1 MQRLRYGL
9 CLSVLMLIPAIIS
22 PALGQAHPSAAPQ
35 RKLFKNHH
43 ILMALA
49 AARGDKDLVVLIA
62 SRPGENARV
71 ADEVTRLGGEI
82 HFRED
87 AVDYL
92 RARVP
97 LASMEKLAAFQ
108 DVQSLD
114 IDLDVDKWNPSFD
127 DWFTPEKEQPSNN
140 PPDPDTPLSH
150 PYLPEK
156 DMDIL
161 RLSEDNPTYDGRG
174 TGVAILDATPDFL
187 APELQ
192 TATSIDGK
200 PIRKIAEA
208 LAASD
213 PRDDDDPMW
222 VKMDTIVNVE
232 HGKFSY
238 KGETYS
244 APEDGQYRLGF
255 FNERA
260 LHQPAYIY
268 KDVNFDG
275 NPPGSSGL
283 FGVLWNEQKNLVWVD
298 TNQDHSFSDEKAM
311 TDYSRHKDLGIFGSN
326 IPAGHHRRSVAFAI
340 QTDPQKK
347 YVRLTLG
354 VWQHVTEVS
363 GASLG
368 KGFYGG
374 SYDGVAPGAQ
384 LISVYNSAS
393 EVYRFV
399 ESAIIAAKLPNV
411 DVICLEPT
419 IVEETINPL
428 HDGRAVAAII
438 FDRIVEKYKKPILS
452 PANNEP
458 GLNTVLDEVS
468 GKYAIAVGA
477 YQAGDAYRIN
487 DGATVKH
494 HDNLHI
500 VGSYGPAGDG
510 GLKPEILS
518 PSELVSTDVG
528 YKPPLKR
535 KGVFELP
542 AGYSIAGGTS
552 TAGPT
557 ASAAVALLI
566 SAAKQAGVKYDAARI
581 RTALLSSARF
591 IPSIPA
597 YKQGNGLIQVDAAW
611 NMLKL
616 MDKQYDP
623 VSIESR
629 APVKTVI
636 SADLATPN
644 QGRGIYERE
653 GWSSGEK
660 GTRTI
665 TFVRTSGP
673 TESMKF
679 DLSWVGDDG
688 SFTSADSIELPLNTP
703 VQLPVSISIQGIGVH
718 SAILDLKRPGESW
731 ISYQVLN
738 TIVAPQD
745 FTPAN
750 HYQVVDDEPVKRP
763 GSTSYF
769 LRVPPNST
777 ALHIDIDTPLEAK
790 ATLRASVIAPDH
802 STSVPLFGILGNTEH
817 GHLGTTIRN
826 PAAGVWE
833 LVLYGN
839 NFVFYTEQ
847 IDSNPLSAVP
857 TKVTASLVKVAA
869 SPFSCQFSGTG
880 VKGCSTEVTFTNR
893 FAEFHGGAMT
903 SALGSARRL
912 RDKLSAGER
921 KMYEIDVPPGA
932 QEVSVAISHLS
943 DSSADLDLYLFQDVK
958 GLAVLRDSSSGQLG
972 SKSVAVFAPA
982 PGRWKVVVDAYDI
995 PSGSTT
1001 FDYVDAFTHAALGT
1015 ITVDDVAA
1023 NHAPD
1028 TEWQVHPTV
1037 KLGAVPTGGR
1047 VLVGYIPVQVEEP
1060 QDSNAATFTAFEKDI
1075 RKKAAGVAVGKAT
1088 LGLR

>member
-1 MQRLRYGL
+1 MQRSRYGL
-9 CLSVLMLIPAIIS
+9 ALFVFFLVPMLILDAS
-22 PALGQAHPSAAPQ
+22 GQMRSSTPQ

-49 AARGDKDLVVLIA
+49 TARGDKDLVVLIA
-62 SRPGENARV
+62 SHPGENARV
-71 ADEVTRLGGEI
+71 ANEVARLGGEI
-82 HFRED
+82 HYRED
-87 AVDYL
+87 SVDYL

-97 LASMEKLAAFQ
+97 LASMEKLAAF
-108 DVQSLD
+108 DGVQGLD
-114 IDLDVDKWNPSFD
+114 IDLDIDKWNPSFD
-127 DWFTPEKEQPSNN
+127 DWFTPEKEKPSNN

-150 PYLPEK
+150 PYLPER
-156 DMDIL
+156 DMDIV
-161 RLSEDNPTYDGRG
+161 RLTEQNPTYDGRG

-192 TATSIDGK
+192 TATSIDGR

-222 VKMDTIVNVE
+222 VKMDTVVSVE
-232 HGKFSY
+232 NGKFSY

-255 FNERA
+255 FDERA

-283 FGVLWNEQKNLVWVD
+283 FGVLWNEQQNLVWVD
-298 TNQDHSFSDEKAM
+298 TNQNHSFSDEKAM
-311 TDYSRHKDLGIFGSN
+311 TDYSRHMDLGIFGSN

-393 EVYRFV
+393 EVFRFV

-411 DVICLEPT
+411 DVICLEPS

-438 FDRIVEKYKKPILS
+438 FDRIVDKYKKPILS

-458 GLNTVLDEVS
+458 GMNTVIDEVS
-468 GKYAIAVGA
+468 GKNVIAVGA
-477 YQAGDAYRIN
+477 YQAGDAYRVN

-518 PSELVSTDVG
+518 ASELISTDVG
-528 YKPPLKR
+528 YKPPEKK
-535 KGVFELP
+535 KGIFELP
-542 AGYSIAGGTS
+542 SGYSIAGGTS

-566 SAAKQAGVKYDAARI
+566 SAAKQAGVKYDAVRL

-611 NMLKL
+611 SMLKL
-616 MDKQYDP
+616 MDKQFYP

-636 SADLATPN
+636 SGDLATPN

-673 TESMKF
+673 TEPVTF
-679 DLSWVGDDG
+679 DLTWVGDDG
-688 SFTSADSIELPLNTP
+688 SFNSANSIQLPLNTP
-703 VQLPVSISIQGIGVH
+703 VQLPVAISVQGVGVH
-718 SAILDLKRPGESW
+718 SAILNLKRRGEPW

-745 FTPAN
+745 FTPTN
-750 HYQVVDDEPVKRP
+750 HYQIVDDGPVQRP

-777 ALHIDIDTPLEAK
+777 ALRIDVDTPPDAK
-790 ATLRASVIAPDH
+790 PTLRASVIAPDH
-802 STSVPLFGILGNTEH
+802 GSSVPFGILGTTEH

-826 PAAGVWE
+826 PTAGVWE
-833 LVLYGN
+833 LILYGN
-839 NFVFYTEQ
+839 NFVFYPEQ

-857 TKVTASLVKVAA
+857 TTLTASLVRVAA
-869 SPFSCQFSGTG
+869 SPFSCRFSGTG
-880 VKGCSTEVTFTNR
+880 MQGCSTEVKFTNR
-893 FAEFHGGAMT
+893 FGEFHGAAMT

-912 RDKLSAGER
+912 TDKLTEGQR
-921 KMYEIDVPPGA
+921 KVYEIDVPPGA
-932 QEVSVAISHLS
+932 QEVSAAISHLS
-943 DSSADLDLYLFQDVK
+943 DSAADVDLYLFQDVK
-958 GLAVLRDSSSGQLG
+958 GLAVLRDSSIGLEG
-972 SKSVAVFAPA
+972 SKSVVMFAPA
-982 PGRWKVVVDAYDI
+982 PGRWTVVVDAYEI

-1001 FDYVDAFTHAALGT
+1001 FDYVDAFNHAAFGT
-1015 ITVDDVAA
+1015 ITVNDPPAD
-1023 NHAPD
+1023 HAPG
-1028 TEWQVHPTV
+1028 TEWEVHPIV
-1037 KLGAVPTGGR
+1037 KLGAVPAGGR
-1047 VLVGYIPVQVEEP
+1047 ELVGYIPVQVAEP
-1060 QDSNAATFTAFEKDI
+1060 EDSTTGALSAFEKDL
-1075 RKKAAGVAVGKAT
+1075 RKKEAGVAIGKAT

>member
-9 CLSVLMLIPAIIS
+9 FLFVFLLV
-22 PALGQAHPSAAPQ
+22 PALILPASGQVPSTVAPQ

-71 ADEVTRLGGEI
+71 ADEVKRLGGEI
-82 HFRED
+82 HYRED
-87 AVDYL
+87 SVDYL

-97 LASMEKLAAFQ
+97 LASMEKLAAF
-108 DVQSLD
+108 DGVQNLD
-114 IDLDVDKWNPSFD
+114 IDLDIDKWNPSFD

-161 RLSEDNPTYDGRG
+161 PLTEQNPTYDGRG

-192 TATSIDGK
+192 SATSIDGR

-222 VKMDTIVNVE
+222 VKMDTVVNVE
-232 HGKFSY
+232 NGKFSY

-283 FGVLWNEQKNLVWVD
+283 FGVLWNDQKNLVWVD
-298 TNQDHSFSDEKAM
+298 TNQDHSFSDEKAL
-311 TDYSRHKDLGIFGSN
+311 TDYSRHMDLGIFGSN
-326 IPAGHHRRSVAFAI
+326 VPAGHHRHSVAFAI
-340 QTDPQKK
+340 QTDPKQM

-374 SYDGVAPGAQ
+374 SYDGVAPGAR

-393 EVYRFV
+393 EVFRFV
-399 ESAIIAAKLPNV
+399 ESAIIAAKLPDV
-411 DVICLEPT
+411 DVICLEPS

-428 HDGRAVAAII
+428 HDARAVAAVI
-438 FDRIVEKYKKPILS
+438 FDRIVEKYNKPILS

-458 GLNTVLDEVS
+458 GLNTVVDEVS
-468 GKYAIAVGA
+468 GKNVIAVGA

-487 DGATVKH
+487 DGATVKN

-518 PSELVSTDVG
+518 ASELISTDVG
-528 YKPPLKR
+528 YKPPEKK
-535 KGVFELP
+535 KGIFELP

-557 ASAAVALLI
+557 ASAAVALLV
-566 SAAKQAGVKYDAARI
+566 SAAKQAGVKYDAARL

-611 NMLKL
+611 QILKL
-616 MDKQYDP
+616 MDKQFDP
-623 VSIESR
+623 VSIQSR

-653 GWSSGEK
+653 GWSSGQK

-665 TFVRTSGP
+665 TFIRTSGP
-673 TESMKF
+673 NEPMKF
-679 DLSWVGDDG
+679 NLSWVGDDG

-703 VQLPVSISIQGIGVH
+703 VELPVAISIQEIGVH
-718 SAILDLKRPGESW
+718 SAILNLKRPGEPW
-731 ISYQVLN
+731 ICYQVLN

-750 HYQVVDDEPVKRP
+750 HYQIVDDEPVQRP

-777 ALHIDIDTPLEAK
+777 ALQIDIDNPPGNK
-790 ATLRASVIAPDH
+790 ATLRASVIAPDRG
-802 STSVPLFGILGNTEH
+802 TTVPFGILGNTQN
-817 GHLGTTIRN
+817 GHLGSTIKN
-826 PAAGVWE
+826 PTPGVWE
-833 LVLYGN
+833 LVLYAN
-839 NFVFYTEQ
+839 NFVFYPEQ
-847 IDSNPLSAVP
+847 IDSKPLADIP
-857 TKVTASLVKVAA
+857 TKLTASLVRVVA

-880 VKGCSTEVTFTNR
+880 IKGCSTAVTFTNR
-893 FAEFHGGAMT
+893 FGEFHGGAMT

-912 RDKLSAGER
+912 TEKLTTGQR
-921 KMYEIDVPPGA
+921 KVYEIDVPPGA
-932 QEVSVAISHLS
+932 QELSAAISHLS
-943 DSSADLDLYLFQDVK
+943 DSKADVDLYLFEDVK
-958 GLAVLRDSSSGQLG
+958 GLAVLRDSSTGQQG
-972 SKSVAVFAPA
+972 SKSVAVFSPA
-982 PGRWKVVVDAYDI
+982 PGRWEVVVDAYDV

-1001 FDYVDAFTHAALGT
+1001 FDYVDVFNHAAFGT

-1023 NHAPD
+1023 DHTPGAQ
-1028 TEWQVHPTV
+1028 WQVHPTV
-1037 KLGAVPTGGR
+1037 KLGAVPTEGR
-1047 VLVGYIPVQVEEP
+1047 VLVGYIPVQVQET
-1060 QDSNAATFTAFEKDI
+1060 AANTATLSAFEKDI
-1075 RKKAAGVAVGKAT
+1075 RKKAAGVAVGTAV
-1088 LGLR
+1088 LGLK

>member
-1 MQRLRYGL
+1 MQRLRYGQIV
-9 CLSVLMLIPAIIS
+9 CIVLLAAAMLLAARGQTRSNPAVE
-22 PALGQAHPSAAPQ
+22 

-62 SRPGENARV
+62 SRPGDNARV

-87 AVDYL
+87 SVDYL
-92 RARVP
+92 RARMP
-97 LASMEKLAAFQ
+97 LKSMEDLAAFGG
-108 DVQSLD
+108 VQNLD
-114 IDLDVDKWNPSFD
+114 IDLDIDKWNPSFD
-127 DWFTPEKEQPSNN
+127 DWFAPEKETPSNN

-150 PYLPEK
+150 PYLPQK
-156 DMDIL
+156 DMDIV
-161 RLSEDNPTYDGRG
+161 RLMDENPAYDGRG
-174 TGVAILDATPDFL
+174 TGVAVLDATPDFL

-192 TATSIDGK
+192 TATSIDGR

-222 VKMDTIVNVE
+222 VKMDAVVNVE
-232 HGKFSY
+232 NGKFTY

-244 APEDGQYRLGF
+244 APQDGQYRLGF

-283 FGVLWNEQKNLVWVD
+283 FGVLWNEQKNVVWVD

-311 TDYSRHKDLGIFGSN
+311 TDYARHMDLGIFGSN
-326 IPAGHHRRSVAFAI
+326 VPAGHHRRSVAFAI

-374 SYDGVAPGAQ
+374 SYDGVAPGSQ

-393 EVYRFV
+393 QVFRFV
-399 ESAIIAAKLPNV
+399 ESAIIAAKLPKV
-411 DVICLEPT
+411 DVICLEPS
-419 IVEETINPL
+419 IILETINPL

-438 FDRIVEKYKKPILS
+438 FDRIVETYKKPILS

-458 GLNTVLDEVS
+458 GMNTVIDEVS
-468 GKYAIAVGA
+468 GKNVIAVGA
-477 YQAGDAYRIN
+477 YQAGEAYRIN
-487 DGATVKH
+487 DGAEVKN
-494 HDNLHI
+494 HDNLHL

-518 PSELVSTDVG
+518 ASELISTDVG
-528 YKPPLKR
+528 FKPPLKK
-535 KGVFELP
+535 KGMFELP
-542 AGYSIAGGTS
+542 AGYDIAGGTS

-557 ASAAVALLI
+557 ASAGVALLI
-566 SAAKQAGVKYDAARI
+566 SAAKQAGVPYDATRL
-581 RTALLSSARF
+581 RTALLSTARF
-591 IPSIPA
+591 IPTIPA
-597 YKQGNGLIQVDAAW
+597 YRQGNGLIQVGAAW
-611 NMLKL
+611 SMLKL
-616 MDKQYDP
+616 MDKRFEP
-623 VSIESR
+623 VTIESR
-629 APVKTVI
+629 APVKTAI

-665 TFVRTSGP
+665 TFVRTSGSKEP
-673 TESMKF
+673 QRF
-679 DLSWVGDDG
+679 NLSWVGNDG
-688 SFTSADSIELPLNTP
+688 SFKSPDSIDLPLNTP
-703 VQLPVSISIQGIGVH
+703 VPLPVDISINGIGVH
-718 SAILDLKRPGESW
+718 SAILNLKRPGEPW
-731 ISYQVLN
+731 IAYQVLN

-745 FTPAN
+745 FTQAN
-750 HYQVVDDEPVKRP
+750 HYQIVSKEPVERP
-763 GSTSYF
+763 GSTAYF

-777 ALHIDIDTPLEAK
+777 ALQIRLDTPPDK
-790 ATLRASVIAPDH
+790 KPTLRASAIAPDR
-802 STSVPLFGILGNTEH
+802 SSMLPFDM
-817 GHLGTTIRN
+817 LGTTQNGHLETTIKN
-826 PAAGVWE
+826 PTPGVWE
-833 LVLYGN
+833 IVLYGN
-839 NFVFYTEQ
+839 NFVFFPEQ
-847 IDSNPLSAVP
+847 VDSKPLAPVD
-857 TKVTASLVKVAA
+857 TTLTASLVSVAA
-869 SPFSCQFSGTG
+869 SPFSCELSGAA
-880 VKGCSTEVTFTNR
+880 VKGCTTQVSFTNR
-893 FAEFHGGAMT
+893 LGEFHGGAVT
-903 SALGSARRL
+903 SALGSARRST
-912 RDKLSAGER
+912 DKLSTGER
-921 KMYEIDVPPGA
+921 KVYEIDVPPGA
-932 QEVSVAISHLS
+932 QEVSAAISRLS
-943 DSSADLDLYLFQDVK
+943 DPRADVDLYLFQDVK
-958 GLAVLRDSSSGQLG
+958 GLAVLRDSSTGREGQ
-972 SKSVAVFAPA
+972 KSVAVFSPT

-1001 FDYVDAFTHAALGT
+1001 YDYIDAFNHAAFGT
-1015 ITVDDVAA
+1015 ITVDDVAKD
-1023 NHAPD
+1023 HAPGSD
-1028 TEWQVHPTV
+1028 WQVHPTV

-1047 VLVGYIPVQVEEP
+1047 TLVGYIPVQVEDP
-1060 QDSNAATFTAFEKDI
+1060 QDANAETLSSFEKDL
-1075 RKKAAGVAVGKAT
+1075 RKKGAGVSVGTAIM
-1088 LGLR
+1088 GLK

>member
-1 MQRLRYGL
+1 MQRLRYSL
-9 CLSVLMLIPAIIS
+9 FLFVLLLMPTFIVPAQ
-22 PALGQAHPSAAPQ
+22 GQARSNSVRQ

-62 SRPGENARV
+62 SRPGRNAHV
-71 ADEVTRLGGEI
+71 TDEVTRLGGQI

-97 LASMEKLAAFQ
+97 LASMEKLAAFE
-108 DVQSLD
+108 DVQNLD
-114 IDLDVDKWNPSFD
+114 IDLNVDKWNPSFD
-127 DWFTPEKEQPSNN
+127 DWFPPEKEKPSNN

-150 PYLPEK
+150 PYLPQR
-156 DMDIL
+156 DMDIV
-161 RLSEDNPTYDGRG
+161 RLTEENPSYDGRG

-192 TATSIDGK
+192 SATSIDGR

-222 VKMDTIVNVE
+222 VKMDSIVNVE
-232 HGKFSY
+232 GGKFSY
-238 KGETYS
+238 KGDTYS
-244 APEDGQYRLGF
+244 APEDGQYRVGF
-255 FNERA
+255 FDERA

-275 NPPGSSGL
+275 NPPESSGL

-298 TNQDHSFSDEKAM
+298 TNQNHSFSDEKAL
-311 TDYSRHKDLGIFGSN
+311 TDYSRHMDLGIFGSN

-340 QTDPQKK
+340 QTDPQQK
-347 YVRLTLG
+347 YVRLNLG

-363 GASLG
+363 GASVG

-374 SYDGVAPGAQ
+374 TYDGVAPGAQ
-384 LISVYNSAS
+384 LISVYNSANA
-393 EVYRFV
+393 VFRFI

-411 DVICLEPT
+411 DVICLEPS

-438 FDRIVEKYKKPILS
+438 FDRIVDKYKKPILS

-458 GLNTVLDEVS
+458 GMNTVIDELS
-468 GKYAIAVGA
+468 GDKAIAVGA

-487 DGATVKH
+487 DGATVKN

-518 PSELVSTDVG
+518 PSELISTDVG
-528 YKPPLKR
+528 YKPPEKR
-535 KGVFELP
+535 KGIFELP

-566 SAAKQAGVKYDAARI
+566 SAAKQTGVKYDAVRI

-597 YKQGNGLIQVDAAW
+597 YKQGNGLVQVDAAW

-616 MDKQYDP
+616 MDKQFDP

-653 GWSSGEK
+653 GWSPGQK
-660 GTRTI
+660 GNRTI
-665 TFVRTSGP
+665 TFLRTSGP
-673 TESMKF
+673 AESMKF
-679 DLSWVGDDG
+679 NLSWVGNDG

-703 VQLPVSISIQGIGVH
+703 VQLPIAISIQEVGVH
-718 SAILDLKRPGESW
+718 SAILDLKRPGEPW
-731 ISYQVLN
+731 ISCQVLN
-738 TIVAPQD
+738 TIVVPQD

-750 HYQVVDDEPVKRP
+750 HYQVVDDEPVQRP

-777 ALHIDIDTPLEAK
+777 ALHIDVDTPPDEK
-790 ATLRASVIAPDH
+790 PTLRASVIAPDRG
-802 STSVPLFGILGNTEH
+802 TSVPFGILGITEH
-817 GHLGTTIRN
+817 GHLGATIRN
-826 PAAGVWE
+826 PTAGVWE

-839 NFVFYTEQ
+839 NFVFYPEQ
-847 IDSNPLSAVP
+847 IDSDPLSPVR
-857 TKVTASLVKVAA
+857 TKVRASLVRVSA
-869 SPFSCQFSGTG
+869 SPFSCGFSGTG
-880 VKGCSTEVTFTNR
+880 IKGCSPEVTFTNR
-893 FAEFHGGAMT
+893 FSKFHGGALT
-903 SALGSARRL
+903 SALGSARQL
-912 RDKLSAGER
+912 TDKLSAGER
-921 KMYEIDVPPGA
+921 KVYELDVPPGA
-932 QEVSVAISHLS
+932 QEVSAAISYLS
-943 DSSADLDLYLFQDVK
+943 DAGADVDLYLFQEVK
-958 GLAVLRDSSSGQLG
+958 GLAVLRDSSTGG
-972 SKSVAVFAPA
+972 KGPKSVAVFAPA

-1001 FDYVDAFTHAALGT
+1001 FHYVDAFNHAAFGT

-1023 NHAPD
+1023 DHPPGS
-1028 TEWQVHPTV
+1028 EWQVHPTV

-1047 VLVGYIPVQVEEP
+1047 LLVGYIPVQVEEP
-1060 QDSNAATFTAFEKDI
+1060 QDTNAAALSAFEKDL
-1075 RKKAAGVAVGKAT
+1075 RKKGAGVAVGKAT
-1088 LGLR
+1088 LSLK